1 MKAKDIKDLTLEEL
15 KDKLNE
21 KSSELAKMKINHAI
35 SPLENPLL
43 IRTTRRTVALLKTE
57 LRKKQA

>member
-21 KSSELAKMKINHAI
+21 KSAEFAKMKINHAI